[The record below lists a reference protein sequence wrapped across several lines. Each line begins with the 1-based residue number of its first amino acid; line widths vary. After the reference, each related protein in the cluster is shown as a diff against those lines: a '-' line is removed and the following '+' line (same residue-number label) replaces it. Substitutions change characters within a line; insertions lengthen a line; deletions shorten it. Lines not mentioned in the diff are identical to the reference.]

1 MIKTLHVGL
10 DVGSTTVK
18 IIVMDENLNTIYT
31 DYKRHFSDTKNTICN
46 VLENLIIMYPDT
58 EFTIALTGSGAI
70 SAAKFL
76 DLPFIQ
82 EVVSCKRAVEK
93 YIPETDVVI
102 ELGGEDAKIIYF
114 DKFIEQ
120 RMNGTCAG
128 GTGAFIDQMASL
140 LNTDPTGL
148 NELAK
153 SHKLIYPIASRCG
166 VFAKTDIQPLL
177 NEGAAKEDIAASIF
191 QAVVNQTISGLA
203 CGRPIRGNVAFL
215 GGPLNYLSELRNRF
229 IETLNLK
236 DNEII
241 VPNEAHLLVAKGA
254 ALDSL
259 NSHTI
264 TIEKLKSKIRDQ
276 ISYLEKD
283 LISMLNGFN
292 NISYSNY
299 KIEKKQGAQS
309 SQTNTLIEENKKQG
323 STNGESSQETKRNND
338 SVEKSSNESESD
350 NMNDNNS
357 NASNQGNSSI
367 IMVPNSILLS
377 DINQKIDW
385 NNMKYEIEKIYSTWN
400 SLFIDLNSLEKG
412 NTKTL
417 EFSSTLNDTTKSI
430 KAENKIA
437 SMQNI
442 AEMYIKL
449 GDYSKSYTND
459 NLQINI
465 IDTKKNIIQAYVYVT
480 ENNWDMALN
489 SINKADESF
498 GNVINN
504 VSAQPANQS
513 NINKAY
519 VLLKEEKKAIDLKD
533 QDIFF
538 INYKMIMQELYDI

>member
-46 VLENLIIMYPDT
+46 VLENLIIMYPNT

>member
-1 MIKTLHVGL
+1 MKKNNINIYYMQ
-10 DVGSTTVK
+10 K
-18 IIVMDENLNTIYT
+18 IFFL
-31 DYKRHFSDTKNTICN
+31 
-46 VLENLIIMYPDT
+46 LIICL
-58 EFTIALTGSGAI
+58 FILTGCNN
-70 SAAKFL
+70 KN
-76 DLPFIQ
+76 D
-82 EVVSCKRAVEK
+82 
-93 YIPETDVVI
+93 D
-102 ELGGEDAKIIYF
+102 
-114 DKFIEQ
+114 
-120 RMNGTCAG
+120 
-128 GTGAFIDQMASL
+128 
-140 LNTDPTGL
+140 
-148 NELAK
+148 
-153 SHKLIYPIASRCG
+153 
-166 VFAKTDIQPLL
+166 
-177 NEGAAKEDIAASIF
+177 
-191 QAVVNQTISGLA
+191 
-203 CGRPIRGNVAFL
+203 
-215 GGPLNYLSELRNRF
+215 
-229 IETLNLK
+229 
-236 DNEII
+236 
-241 VPNEAHLLVAKGA
+241 
-254 ALDSL
+254 
-259 NSHTI
+259 
-264 TIEKLKSKIRDQ
+264 EKLKSKIRDQ

-299 KIEKKQGAQS
+299 KIEKRQGAQS

-323 STNGESSQETKRNND
+323 STNGESLQETKQNND

-480 ENNWDMALN
+480 ENNWDMAYFRCIGKYHSGNIYYWQFVVSLLLLN
-489 SINKADESF
+489 PLLSICPFFKNYCA
-498 GNVINN
+498 V
-504 VSAQPANQS
+504 V
-513 NINKAY
+513 
-519 VLLKEEKKAIDLKD
+519 
-533 QDIFF
+533 IFF
-538 INYKMIMQELYDI
+538 LLCLFSIALNFIQTKVGILLNLFKCSR

>member
-1 MIKTLHVGL
+1 MAKNNKADMSCARVKKYTASDVSKAERHNERKNETYENMNVIAERIPFNVHFKKPTAPTYMEQLKQMETDGQVSLRGLRKDATLFDEIVI
-10 DVGSTTVK
+10 DV
-18 IIVMDENLNTIYT
+18 NTMYFERNGG
-31 DYKRHFSDTKNTICN
+31 YEYAKLFYEEAYHFIEEKFGADN
-46 VLENLIIMYPDT
+46 V
-58 EFTIALTGSGAI
+58 I
-70 SAAKFL
+70 SAVMHADEINVAATEELGKEVYHYHL
-76 DLPFIQ
+76 HAMVLP
-82 EVVSCKRAVEK
+82 VVEK
-93 YIPETDVVI
+93 EI
-102 ELGGEDAKIIYF
+102 LWSK
-114 DKFIEQ
+114 
-120 RMNGTCAG
+120 
-128 GTGAFIDQMASL
+128 
-140 LNTDPTGL
+140 
-148 NELAK
+148 
-153 SHKLIYPIASRCG
+153 RC
-166 VFAKTDIQPLL
+166 
-177 NEGAAKEDIAASIF
+177 
-191 QAVVNQTISGLA
+191 
-203 CGRPIRGNVAFL
+203 
-215 GGPLNYLSELRNRF
+215 
-229 IETLNLK
+229 K
-236 DNEII
+236 D
-241 VPNEAHLLVAKGA
+241 
-254 ALDSL
+254 
-259 NSHTI
+259 
-264 TIEKLKSKIRDQ
+264 EKLKSKIRDQ

-299 KIEKKQGAQS
+299 KIEKRHGAQS

-323 STNGESSQETKRNND
+323 STNGESLQETKRNND

>member
-1 MIKTLHVGL
+1 MKKNNINIYYMQ
-10 DVGSTTVK
+10 K
-18 IIVMDENLNTIYT
+18 IFFL
-31 DYKRHFSDTKNTICN
+31 
-46 VLENLIIMYPDT
+46 LIICL
-58 EFTIALTGSGAI
+58 FILTGCNN
-70 SAAKFL
+70 KN
-76 DLPFIQ
+76 D
-82 EVVSCKRAVEK
+82 
-93 YIPETDVVI
+93 D
-102 ELGGEDAKIIYF
+102 
-114 DKFIEQ
+114 
-120 RMNGTCAG
+120 
-128 GTGAFIDQMASL
+128 
-140 LNTDPTGL
+140 
-148 NELAK
+148 
-153 SHKLIYPIASRCG
+153 
-166 VFAKTDIQPLL
+166 
-177 NEGAAKEDIAASIF
+177 
-191 QAVVNQTISGLA
+191 
-203 CGRPIRGNVAFL
+203 
-215 GGPLNYLSELRNRF
+215 
-229 IETLNLK
+229 
-236 DNEII
+236 
-241 VPNEAHLLVAKGA
+241 
-254 ALDSL
+254 
-259 NSHTI
+259 
-264 TIEKLKSKIRDQ
+264 EKLKSKIRDQ

-299 KIEKKQGAQS
+299 KIEKRQGAQS
-309 SQTNTLIEENKKQG
+309 L
-323 STNGESSQETKRNND
+323 QETKQNND

>member
-1 MIKTLHVGL
+1 MKKNNINIYYMQ
-10 DVGSTTVK
+10 K
-18 IIVMDENLNTIYT
+18 IFFL
-31 DYKRHFSDTKNTICN
+31 
-46 VLENLIIMYPDT
+46 LIICL
-58 EFTIALTGSGAI
+58 FILTGCNN
-70 SAAKFL
+70 KN
-76 DLPFIQ
+76 D
-82 EVVSCKRAVEK
+82 
-93 YIPETDVVI
+93 D
-102 ELGGEDAKIIYF
+102 
-114 DKFIEQ
+114 
-120 RMNGTCAG
+120 
-128 GTGAFIDQMASL
+128 
-140 LNTDPTGL
+140 
-148 NELAK
+148 
-153 SHKLIYPIASRCG
+153 
-166 VFAKTDIQPLL
+166 
-177 NEGAAKEDIAASIF
+177 
-191 QAVVNQTISGLA
+191 
-203 CGRPIRGNVAFL
+203 
-215 GGPLNYLSELRNRF
+215 
-229 IETLNLK
+229 
-236 DNEII
+236 
-241 VPNEAHLLVAKGA
+241 
-254 ALDSL
+254 
-259 NSHTI
+259 
-264 TIEKLKSKIRDQ
+264 EKLKSKIRDQ

-299 KIEKKQGAQS
+299 KIEKRQGAQS

-323 STNGESSQETKRNND
+323 STNGESLQETKRNND

-504 VSAQPANQS
+504 VCAQPANQS